1 MISLRYHAVSL
12 AAVFLAVAL
21 GAVLGST
28 SLSGGLLSGLG
39 SERAALG
46 KQLADLKAQRNAQDA
61 RLLDADRFAA
71 TIGPMAVRGLLAQ
84 HSVVLVTTPNVA
96 QSDRDALLGLLGDAG
111 AMITGEVQ
119 LADAFTDP
127 TRADQLRDL
136 VTRLL
141 PAGVQLPAASDPGTL
156 AGSLLGALLLL
167 GKDNQPQAS
176 GEESAAALSGLAGG
190 GFVRPGRWPVPA
202 QLAVVLTGGQAPSD
216 AAADRSAT
224 IARFATQLDRRGFGA
239 VLAGGS
245 GSADGGG
252 PLGVVRADPAA
263 DSILSTVDDAD
274 GGAGRVA
281 TVLALREQL
290 NGRAGRY
297 GTAGNAQA
305 PAPQP
310 GM

>member
-28 SLSGGLLSGLG
+28 SQSGGLLSGLG

-46 KQLADLKAQRNAQDA
+46 KQLADVKAQRNAQDA

-71 TIGPMAVRGLLAQ
+71 TIGPMAVRGLLAR

-111 AMITGEVQ
+111 AMVTGEV
-119 LADAFTDP
+119 
-127 TRADQLRDL
+127 
-136 VTRLL
+136 
-141 PAGVQLPAASDPGTL
+141 
-156 AGSLLGALLLL
+156 
-167 GKDNQPQAS
+167 
-176 GEESAAALSGLAGG
+176 
-190 GFVRPGRWPVPA
+190 

-252 PLGVVRADPAA
+252 PVGVVRADPAA
-263 DSILSTVDDAD
+263 DSILSTVDDVD

-310 GM
+310 AM